1 MTFDRLPL
9 AAMFVVAAFATADA
23 AFADGK
29 PGIVVAPGPPQ
40 PVMIPPPEFIP
51 TPPAPLQGA
60 LPSRIEPLQ
69 PLVIYSTPL
78 AVGLPPLRGRGQG
91 ARR

>member
-1 MTFDRLPL
+1 MTFDRLAL
-9 AAMFVVAAFATADA
+9 TAMFVVATAA
-23 AFADGK
+23 PAFADSK

-40 PVMIPPPEFIP
+40 AVMIPPPEFVP

-60 LPSRIEPLQ
+60 PPSRIEPLP

-78 AVGLPPLRGRGQG
+78 VAGRPPFPGSGQG